1 MKHALPAPV
10 VSSRAAALFAAAAIA
25 LIGLLAWNGAA
36 AATNGSPA
44 TSDSIAAVAD
54 AGPTVAPDIA
64 ASRCQLQSQTRRYL
78 HTGREV
84 NGVSYLLF
92 ENVRVSSCP
101 DGILTQRSRY
111 WEQDREPALQGTRV
125 NAPINQLLTVTL
137 PTATGGNG
145 PFTYSLSPGPY
156 GWETGYSFNPSTRV
170 FTGTP
175 TATRAYIFT
184 YTVVDVDGDEYD
196 SWFNILAHR

>member
-1 MKHALPAPV
+1 MNHPFPAAS

-25 LIGLLAWNGAA
+25 LIGLLVWDGAD
-36 AATNGSPA
+36 AATGDAPASP
-44 TSDSIAAVAD
+44 DSIAAVAD

-64 ASRCQLQSQTRRYL
+64 ASSCQLQSQTRRYL
-78 HTGREV
+78 QTRRIV
-84 NGVSYLLF
+84 NDIPYLLF

-101 DGILTQRSRY
+101 DGILTQRSRF

-125 NAPINQLLTVTL
+125 SAPVNQLLTVTL
-137 PTATGGNG
+137 PAATGGNG
-145 PFTYSLSPGPY
+145 PLAYSLSPGPY